1 MEIRSAIPFGQYVPR
16 DSALHRLDPRTKILA
31 VGVLSVALFATG
43 SFAGL
48 GALAAALV
56 GLLMVGRIPLGFAT
70 RGLRPLAF
78 LLSLTVVL
86 NAFFTGGEGTTPV
99 VTLGPLVATAEG
111 LRAGAVAAGRLLL
124 LVGLA
129 SLLTFTTS
137 SVELADGI
145 EWLLRPLRRVGVPGH
160 ELAMMT
166 TIALRFVPTL
176 LEETERILKAQAA
189 RGAEFGEGHLLRRA
203 QALVPVM
210 VPLLLSAFRRSEEL
224 ALAMEARCYMAGAPR
239 TRMRELRWRVA
250 DAVAGALVLAGAA
263 LLLRLT

>member
-1 MEIRSAIPFGQYVPR
+1 MEIRSAVPLGQYVPR

-31 VGVLSVALFATG
+31 VTVMSVALFLTG

-48 GALAAALV
+48 GAVALALV
-56 GLLMVGRIPLGFAT
+56 ALLAVGRIPLRFAT
-70 RGLRPLAF
+70 RGLRPLAV
-78 LLSLTVVL
+78 LLALTVVL
-86 NAFFTGGEGTTPV
+86 NSFFTGGEGTTPV

-111 LRAGAVAAGRLLL
+111 LRAGALAAGRLLL
-124 LVGLA
+124 LVTLA

-145 EWLLRPLRRVGVPGH
+145 AWLVRPLRRVGVPGH

-176 LEETERILKAQAA
+176 LEETERILKAQLA
-189 RGAEFGEGHLLRRA
+189 RGAEFGQGPLLRRA
-203 QALVPVM
+203 HALVPVI

-224 ALAMEARCYMAGAPR
+224 ALAMEARCYTAGAPR
-239 TRMRELRWRVA
+239 TRMRELRWRPA
-250 DAVAGALVLAGAA
+250 DAVAGALVVAGAA
-263 LLLRLT
+263 LLARFR